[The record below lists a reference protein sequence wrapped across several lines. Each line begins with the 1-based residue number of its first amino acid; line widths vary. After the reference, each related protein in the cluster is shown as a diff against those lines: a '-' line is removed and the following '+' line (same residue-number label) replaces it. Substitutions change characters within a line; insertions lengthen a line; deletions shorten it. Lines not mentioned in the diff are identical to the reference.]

1 MSLHTNRIRLLTV
14 IFLWL
19 LSMTSHA
26 APEADSVILY
36 TPYTKITVPPGESIS
51 YTIDLI
57 NNSSEVI
64 KADISLAGLPS
75 GWNYILKSGIYNI
88 RQLSVLPGEK
98 KSMNLTV
105 NVPLK
110 VNKGNYRFRIL
121 AGTISVLP
129 LNVIVSEQ
137 GTFKTEFTTEQANMQ
152 GNSTSTFTFQA
163 ALKNLTADKQLY
175 AIMANAPRGWN
186 IVFKHNYQQ
195 VTSVEIDANNNA
207 DITIEVDPPD
217 MIEAGTYK
225 IPVLA
230 RTNVTSIDLEL
241 EVVITGSYA
250 IELTTPTGL
259 LSTSLTAGD
268 QKRIELIAKNTGS
281 AELTDIQLSAS
292 TPINWEVT
300 FDPAKIEKI
309 EARETAQAF
318 AVIKAPRK
326 AIAGD
331 YVTNIEAKTPEASSK
346 ASFRISVKTSMLWG
360 WVGVLIIIIALGS
373 VYYLFRKY
381 GRR

>member
-1 MSLHTNRIRLLTV
+1 
-14 IFLWL
+14 
-19 LSMTSHA
+19 
-26 APEADSVILY
+26 
-36 TPYTKITVPPGESIS
+36 
-51 YTIDLI
+51 
-57 NNSSEVI
+57 
-64 KADISLAGLPS
+64 
-75 GWNYILKSGIYNI
+75 
-88 RQLSVLPGEK
+88 
-98 KSMNLTV
+98 
-105 NVPLK
+105 
-110 VNKGNYRFRIL
+110 
-121 AGTISVLP
+121 
-129 LNVIVSEQ
+129 
-137 GTFKTEFTTEQANMQ
+137 
-152 GNSTSTFTFQA
+152 
-163 ALKNLTADKQLY
+163 
-175 AIMANAPRGWN
+175 
-186 IVFKHNYQQ
+186 
-195 VTSVEIDANNNA
+195 
-207 DITIEVDPPD
+207 

-225 IPVLA
+225 IPVRA
-230 RTNVTSIDLEL
+230 KTNATSIDLEL

-259 LSTSLTAGD
+259 LSTSITAGD

-281 AELTDIQLSAS
+281 AELKDIQLSAS

-309 EARETAQAF
+309 EARKTAQAF

-331 YVTNIEAKTPEASSK
+331 YVTNIEARTPEASSK